1 MKSVVALFVFV
12 LTCSSIAFGQE
23 LTREQKLQKIRDN
36 ARQIKQLTEEIL
48 LPDAKDIAEA
58 KKNNFE
64 VFRIM
69 PREADIEELT
79 PLRVAYYSFTL
90 KANGYAIPEI
100 GLVKNTFKVGFAGAN
115 YGFIADLD
123 EMPLAGVS
131 KETGAAIFL
140 AGYKPP
146 VNMPEIRSEQS
157 KSRNYKAGDVEY
169 RDSVPAIAGHT
180 YVLRAITFG
189 RADVLVALKVHRKD
203 ADGSLTVFWK
213 LLEQFEKPLIAGAE

>member
-23 LTREQKLQKIRDN
+23 LTRERKLQKIKDN
-36 ARQIKQLTEEIL
+36 ARLIKQLTEEIL
-48 LPDAKDIAEA
+48 LPDAKDFAEA

-100 GLVKNTFKVGFAGAN
+100 GLVKNTFKVGFAGAD
-115 YGFIADLD
+115 YGFIADLG

-131 KETGAAIFL
+131 RETGAAIFL

-180 YVLRAITFG
+180 YVLRAITFD

-213 LLEQFEKPLIAGAE
+213 LLEQFEKPLIARAE